1 MLNIP
6 YFKQNRDYT
15 CGPAC
20 LRMVLAYYGIEQDEV
35 TLTMLCRTTLFGTS
49 ARNIEQ
55 AALQF
60 KLQVDYKYEATPED
74 LTSGL
79 QRGVPAI
86 CFVDL
91 SVLFDE
97 GDKVGVHAVVVC
109 ELKEN
114 EITYH
119 DPKQGSNQ
127 KAQVEKFMGAW
138 QGLKGELI
146 SIWRT
151 IK

>member
-1 MLNIP
+1 
-6 YFKQNRDYT
+6 
-15 CGPAC
+15 
-20 LRMVLAYYGIEQDEV
+20 MVLACYGIEQDEV
-35 TLTMLCRTTLFGTS
+35 TLTMMCRTTLFGTS
-49 ARNIEQ
+49 ARNIEH

-60 KLQVDYKYEATPED
+60 KLQVEYKYEATRED
-74 LTSGL
+74 FTNAL
-79 QRGVPAI
+79 QRDVPAI

-97 GDKVGVHAVVVC
+97 EEKVGVHAVVVC
-109 ELKEN
+109 QMTGD

-119 DPKQGSNQ
+119 DPKQGSSQ
-127 KAQVEKFMGAW
+127 KASVEKFMGAW

-151 IK
+151 KK